1 MHEPLPT
8 LAPTNRAVV
17 SFAVGIIGLSVA
29 TPFIESF
36 SGQLSQIAA
45 VLALLAATWAWVY
58 TAPLRWPS
66 VAVLV
71 AALGWLVWPDLAVA
85 RIPVLIG
92 ASVLT
97 VLGVVPHKPD
107 QKLGGKSSQSRMR
120 TLTMLSAGGVL
131 FVLISLLGH
140 HGTSICASLPL
151 CGNNSVTSQLQNS
164 HRILTVPAVLLVVIA
179 SIQLLRLFQDTRTRG
194 LVAFTLIT
202 VGTQL
207 TIGLLMNQGMAFTG
221 LHDTL
226 AMLVMVTITATVVWS
241 DRQRW
246 PTLTIEPP
254 HPLHTLEDGKPYTW
268 QEKVKDYVSLT
279 KPGVISLLI
288 LTTITSMYITPAGA
302 PSLALVIWT
311 AVGGWLMAAASH
323 SYNCYLDRD
332 IDVLMG
338 RTGRRPIPSG
348 RIPGWHAIVLGTI
361 LMLLASAIL
370 VVAVNWVAAALAFAG
385 LVYYVLIY
393 TMWLKRTSFNNIVI
407 GGGAGAFPPLVG
419 WAAVTGS
426 LTLPSLFLFAII
438 FYWTPPHFWA
448 LALIRQKDYAR
459 AGVPMLPVVAGDD
472 ETKRQ
477 IVLYTLLMFVV
488 TILPTPLQMLGNAYL
503 VMATGLGLIFTYYA
517 VQLYRQGTTASA
529 WGLYRFSLLYL
540 ALLFGAMVIDRVYFV

>member
-8 LAPTNRAVV
+8 LAPTNRTVV
-17 SFAVGIIGLSVA
+17 AFAIGIVGLTMVAPLSTTFA
-29 TPFIESF
+29 S
-36 SGQLSQIAA
+36 QLSQIAA
-45 VLALLAATWAWVY
+45 VCALLAATWAWVY

-66 VAVLV
+66 VAVLI
-71 AALGWLVWPDLAVA
+71 AAILWLVLPDLAFA

-92 ASVLT
+92 ASALIIYG
-97 VLGVVPHKPD
+97 LVPNKPE

-120 TLTMLSAGGVL
+120 TLTMLSAGGLL
-131 FVLISLLGH
+131 FVLISVLGH
-140 HGTSICASLPL
+140 HGESMCAALPL
-151 CGNNSVTSQLQNS
+151 CGDNSVNSQLQNS
-164 HRILTVPAVLLVVIA
+164 HRILTVPAVLLVAIA
-179 SIQLLRLFQDTRTRG
+179 SVQLLRLFRDTAMRG
-194 LVAFTLIT
+194 LVGLAIST
-202 VGTQL
+202 VVAQL
-207 TIGLLMNQGMAFTG
+207 TLGLLINQGMSFTG

-226 AMLVMVTITATVVWS
+226 AMLVMATVTATVVWT

-246 PTLTIEPP
+246 PVPAFDPQQSVPTMA
-254 HPLHTLEDGKPYTW
+254 DGTPYTW

-288 LTTITSMYITPAGA
+288 LTTITSMYITPAGT

-348 RIPGWHAIVLGTI
+348 RIPGWHAIVLGTV
-361 LMLLASAIL
+361 LMLIASVML
-370 VVAVNWVAAALAFAG
+370 VWAVNWVAAALAFAG

-393 TMWLKRTSFNNIVI
+393 TMWLKRTTFNNIVI

-503 VMATGLGLIFTYYA
+503 LMAIGLGLIFTYYA

>member
-1 MHEPLPT
+1 
-8 LAPTNRAVV
+8 
-17 SFAVGIIGLSVA
+17 
-29 TPFIESF
+29 
-36 SGQLSQIAA
+36 
-45 VLALLAATWAWVY
+45 
-58 TAPLRWPS
+58 
-66 VAVLV
+66 
-71 AALGWLVWPDLAVA
+71 
-85 RIPVLIG
+85 VLIG
-92 ASVLT
+92 ASALIVW
-97 VLGVVPHKPD
+97 GMIPHKPE

-131 FVLISLLGH
+131 FVLISILGH
-140 HGTSICASLPL
+140 HGANICATLPL
-151 CGNNSVTSQLQNS
+151 CGDNSTTSQLQNS

-179 SIQLLRLFQDTRTRG
+179 SIQLFRLFQDTRTRG
-194 LVAFTLIT
+194 LVGLTLMT
-202 VGTQL
+202 VVTQL
-207 TIGLLMNQGMAFTG
+207 IIGLLMNQGVSFTG
-221 LHDTL
+221 LHDTT
-226 AMLVMVTITATVVWS
+226 AMLVMATISATVVWS
-241 DRQRW
+241 DRQLW
-246 PTLTIEPP
+246 PAPVFDPQPSLQ
-254 HPLHTLEDGKPYTW
+254 TLEDGKPYTW

-288 LTTITSMYITPAGA
+288 LTTITSMYITPAGT
-302 PSLALVIWT
+302 PSLTLVIWT

-348 RIPGWHAIVLGTI
+348 RIPGWHAIVLGTV
-361 LMLLASAIL
+361 LMLLASGIL
-370 VVAVNWVAAALAFAG
+370 VWAVNWVAAALAFAG
-385 LVYYVLIY
+385 LIYYVLIY
-393 TMWLKRTSFNNIVI
+393 TMWLKRTTFNNIVI

-503 VMATGLGLIFTYYA
+503 VMAIGLGLIFTYYA

>member
-1 MHEPLPT
+1 MHETLPT
-8 LAPTNRAVV
+8 LAPTNRTVVALSIGIGMLAAFASFWETSHAV
-17 SFAVGIIGLSVA
+17 FA
-29 TPFIESF
+29 
-36 SGQLSQIAA
+36 QIAA

-66 VAVLV
+66 VIL
-71 AALGWLVWPDLAVA
+71 LLSSLPWLIWPDLAA
-85 RIPVLIG
+85 LRIIVLAG
-92 ASVLT
+92 ASMLVVHGLVPT
-97 VLGVVPHKPD
+97 VANQRLGA
-107 QKLGGKSSQSRMR
+107 KSSQVRQR
-120 TLTMLSAGGVL
+120 LLIMLLASAAL
-131 FVLISLLGH
+131 FGIISLLGH
-140 HGTSICASLPL
+140 HGDSVCQALPL
-151 CGNNSVTSQLQNS
+151 CADASVNSQIQNS
-164 HRILTVPAVLLVVIA
+164 HRILTVPAVILLIIGSVQLWRMFSDAPTRVIA
-179 SIQLLRLFQDTRTRG
+179 SI
-194 LVAFTLIT
+194 T
-202 VGTQL
+202 VVSMLAQ
-207 TIGLLMNQGMAFTG
+207 IGLGLLLSRGNPFVPLHDVLALMVIGLTTG
-221 LHDTL
+221 LGVWVQRRPWPITNMHQT
-226 AMLVMVTITATVVWS
+226 APTI
-241 DRQRW
+241 
-246 PTLTIEPP
+246 
-254 HPLHTLEDGKPYTW
+254 TLEDGKPYTW

-288 LTTITSMYITPAGA
+288 LTTITSMYITPAGT

-311 AVGGWLMAAASH
+311 TIGGWLMAAASH

-348 RIPGWHAIVLGTI
+348 RIPGWHAVVLGTI

-370 VVAVNWVAAALAFAG
+370 VIAVNWVAAALAFAG
-385 LVYYVLIY
+385 LIYYVLIY
-393 TMWLKRTSFNNIVI
+393 TMWLKRTTFNNIVI

-419 WAAVTGS
+419 WAAATGS

-448 LALIRQKDYAR
+448 LAIIRQKDYAR

-488 TILPTPLQMLGNAYL
+488 TVMPTPLQMLGNAYL
-503 VMATGLGLIFTYYA
+503 LMAVGLGGIFTYYA

-540 ALLFGAMVIDRVYFV
+540 ALLFGAMVIDRVYFA